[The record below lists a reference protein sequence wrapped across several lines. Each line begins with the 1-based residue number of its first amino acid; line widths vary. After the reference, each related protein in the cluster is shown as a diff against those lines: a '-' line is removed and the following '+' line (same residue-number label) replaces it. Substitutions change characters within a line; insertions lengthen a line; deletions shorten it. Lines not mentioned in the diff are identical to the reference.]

1 MLKMWLIEVINED
14 GENVMTKVAHKQ
26 LCYMPLMPRIKQLF
40 LSKKTTRYMRWHKDG
55 VCENDQVMVH
65 SSDSEA

>member
-1 MLKMWLIEVINED
+1 
-14 GENVMTKVAHKQ
+14 MTKVAHKQ

-40 LSKKTTRYMRWHKDG
+40 LSMKTTRYMRWHKDD